1 MMSSSRATSS
11 QADGHWAEG
20 HRGAV
25 ETEHVK
31 QEVRK
36 RPWSHCS
43 SSPWASLDPAGHSDR
58 GGRAGADLLCTS
70 GYSLGAPRISWCFPV
85 PITRVPWPRRLPCLQ
100 RAMKPGKGRPKR
112 RQFVVSV

>member
-1 MMSSSRATSS
+1 MMSSSRAASS

-36 RPWSHCS
+36 RPWE
-43 SSPWASLDPAGHSDR
+43 PLQQQP
-58 GGRAGADLLCTS
+58 
-70 GYSLGAPRISWCFPV
+70 LGLPGPSWP
-85 PITRVPWPRRLPCLQ
+85 Q
-100 RAMKPGKGRPKR
+100 
-112 RQFVVSV
+112 